1 MSIFTVA
8 MKSWGGLVAGTAL
21 LAACAG
27 APQMQ
32 RPAGPVIAE
41 PQPSEPVAQPSG
53 QTEPGPQPL
62 VFASS
67 GHRDMDLWRDD
78 FAARA
83 LSMGRDRE
91 AVYATLRDIAPLD
104 LYLGEMAKT
113 TGTDMA
119 SQAEFAKPIWE
130 YVTSVVTERR
140 KSRGAEELQKLAPL
154 FERIEAAYGVNREA
168 LTAIWAMETNL
179 GSYIGTFDAANTLA
193 NMAVEGR
200 RKRLGEG
207 ELLALMKLQ
216 ERGDVTRAQLVSG
229 WAGAMGQTQFM
240 PSTFLAYAVDFDG
253 DGKKDLWQS
262 EADALASA
270 ANYLKASG
278 YQKDRPWGVEVLV
291 PSGFDWALADGQDRR
306 LSTWLAQG
314 LSPIGGGAFGAPD
327 SAYAELWLPSGARGP
342 KFLLFR
348 NFEVFKTYNRS
359 DAYAFSVGLLSDG
372 VAGQDGPV
380 ALWPTDLRLLSRTEI
395 RTLQARLNQLGFD
408 AGPVDGIAGR
418 GTKGALRRFQVAY
431 QISPADGFPTR
442 QALDQVM
449 QAG

>member
-1 MSIFTVA
+1 
-8 MKSWGGLVAGTAL
+8 
-21 LAACAG
+21 
-27 APQMQ
+27 
-32 RPAGPVIAE
+32 
-41 PQPSEPVAQPSG
+41 
-53 QTEPGPQPL
+53 
-62 VFASS
+62 
-67 GHRDMDLWRDD
+67 
-78 FAARA
+78 
-83 LSMGRDRE
+83 
-91 AVYATLRDIAPLD
+91 
-104 LYLGEMAKT
+104 
-113 TGTDMA
+113 
-119 SQAEFAKPIWE
+119 
-130 YVTSVVTERR
+130 
-140 KSRGAEELQKLAPL
+140 
-154 FERIEAAYGVNREA
+154 
-168 LTAIWAMETNL
+168 METNL
-179 GSYIGTFDAANTLA
+179 VSYIGTFDAANTLA

-372 VAGQDGPV
+372 LAGQDGPV